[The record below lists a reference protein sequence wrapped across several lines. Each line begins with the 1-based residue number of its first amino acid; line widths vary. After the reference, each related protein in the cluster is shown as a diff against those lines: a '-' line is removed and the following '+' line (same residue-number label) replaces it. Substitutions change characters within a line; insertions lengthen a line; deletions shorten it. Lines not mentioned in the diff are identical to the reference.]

1 MISLDTLSY
10 AKRLESAGV
19 PTGQAEAHAMA
30 LADILVTQALVTQ
43 AASKSDLAAFEERL
57 RLFINQQLAEQ
68 KAEILKWIF
77 ASAVGQASLILV
89 AIRYMPH

>member
-30 LADILVTQALVTQ
+30 LADILVTQ

>member
-1 MISLDTLSY
+1 
-10 AKRLESAGV
+10 AGV

-30 LADILVTQALVTQ
+30 LADILVTQ

>member
-19 PTGQAEAHAMA
+19 PSGQAEAHAMA
-30 LADILVTQALVTQ
+30 LADILVTQ

>member
-30 LADILVTQALVTQ
+30 LAGILVTQ